1 MLQVTMDAAQG
12 QTRRE
17 RRKTAAA
24 FGVHGAL
31 VLDLMLLS
39 CVDSMLNLCRVI
51 AQNVEIFELFSS
63 RLAALKRCI
72 QASDRDSFKKRME
85 KNRQYFGN

>member
-12 QTRRE
+12 QTWRE

-39 CVDSMLNLCRVI
+39 CVDSILNLSRVI
-51 AQNVEIFELFSS
+51 AQNVEIFELFSRNS
-63 RLAALKRCI
+63 LLLLFCLSKG
-72 QASDRDSFKKRME
+72 QVGS
-85 KNRQYFGN
+85 